1 MFISIISLY
10 CGILIK
16 TKIMKKTKTGL
27 HIDVKGKRIE
37 VYTKKELEK
46 IEEDAQ
52 TKLDF
57 LLIIALVGSLITI
70 GFIIGLSV

>member
-1 MFISIISLY
+1 
-10 CGILIK
+10 
-16 TKIMKKTKTGL
+16 MKKTQTGL

-46 IEEDAQ
+46 LEEEAQ
-52 TKLDF
+52 TRLDV
-57 LLIIALVGSLITI
+57 LLVIALSFCLIAL

>member
-1 MFISIISLY
+1 
-10 CGILIK
+10 
-16 TKIMKKTKTGL
+16 MKKTKTGL

-46 IEEDAQ
+46 IEEEAQ
-52 TKLDF
+52 TKVDF
-57 LLIIALVGSLITI
+57 IIFVALAGLLITI